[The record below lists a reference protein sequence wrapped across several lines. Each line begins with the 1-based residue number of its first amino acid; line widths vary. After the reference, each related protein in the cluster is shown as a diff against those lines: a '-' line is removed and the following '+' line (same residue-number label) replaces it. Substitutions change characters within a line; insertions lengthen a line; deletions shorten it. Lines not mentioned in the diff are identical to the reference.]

1 MPDPITSR
9 FSEESTADEVL
20 AGIDLT
26 GKTAIVTG
34 ASSGTGIATA
44 RSLASAGA
52 EVTMAVRNVAAGEQ
66 VAEEI
71 ARDRGVP
78 KPRVEQID
86 LLSLRSVAAFAERW
100 GDRPLDMLINNAGLM
115 AVPFELTEDGFES
128 QMAVNF
134 FGPFL
139 LSKLLAPNLIAA
151 SKVHNRPSRVVIVSA
166 AYHCASDIHIDDLNY
181 ANRPYEKF
189 NGYAHAKTA
198 ANLLAVGF
206 TRRFANKGVTANAL
220 TPGAVQTNLGRHV
233 TIQDAID
240 MGWLKE
246 DGSVTEGVM
255 KNIDQGAA
263 TSVWV
268 ATAPEL
274 DGIGGRYF
282 EDCHQARR
290 WDAANPI
297 KGVTGY
303 SLDPVRADKLW
314 DMAERLVA
322 EALAR
327 R

>member
-1 MPDPITSR
+1 MSDPITSR
-9 FSEESTADEVL
+9 FTEESTADEVL
-20 AGIDLT
+20 EGLDLT

-66 VAEEI
+66 VAEAI
-71 ARDRGVP
+71 ARERGVP
-78 KPRVEQID
+78 KPRVEHID
-86 LLSLRSVAAFAERW
+86 LLSLRSVADFAKRW
-100 GDRPLDMLINNAGLM
+100 GDRPVNMLINNAGLM

-151 SKVHNRPSRVVIVSA
+151 APARVVIVSA
-166 AYHCASDIHIDDLNY
+166 AYHCASDIHIGDLNY

-189 NGYAHAKTA
+189 NGYGHAKTA

-206 TRRFANKGVTANAL
+206 TRRFADKGVTANAL

-233 TIQDAID
+233 TVQDAID

-246 DGSVTEGVM
+246 DGSVTEGLM
-255 KNIDQGAA
+255 KTIDQGAA

-274 DGIGGRYF
+274 AGIGGRYF
-282 EDCHQARR
+282 EDCQQARR

-297 KGVTGY
+297 KGVTDY
-303 SLDPVRADKLW
+303 SLDPVRADRLW
-314 DMAERLVA
+314 EVADGLIA

-327 R
+327 RQ